1 MMSVKMWVAA
11 PVLAIALGIGAAS
24 PASATQDRPLVAQ
37 APAAPAAWFED
48 RILGRPDAPVTMYEF
63 ASMTCPHC
71 ATFHNDILPQIKAA
85 YIDTG
90 KVKMVMKEFPLD
102 RAALA
107 GAMVA
112 RCLPA
117 ERYYPFLDVLF
128 KTQRQWATAQD
139 PARALQQNAR
149 LAGMSAEDFQA
160 CVTNGQLADWI
171 LQRRLEAGNQFKVES
186 TPTFVFNDGKER
198 IVGAMPFEDF
208 KKVID
213 RLLPPG

>member
-1 MMSVKMWVAA
+1 MSSIKMWAA
-11 PVLAIALGIGAAS
+11 VPILAMAFGIAATG
-24 PASATQDRPLVAQ
+24 PALAQDRSVVAQ
-37 APAAPAAWFED
+37 APAAQGALFEE
-48 RILGRPDAPVTMYEF
+48 RILGRPDAPVTIYEF

-90 KVKMVMKEFPLD
+90 KVKLVMREFPFD

-117 ERYYPFLDVLF
+117 ERFYPFLDVLF

-139 PARALQQNAR
+139 PARPLQQNAR
-149 LAGMSAEDFQA
+149 LAGMSEADFQA
-160 CVTNGQLADWI
+160 CVSNGQLADWI
-171 LQRRLEAGNQFKVES
+171 LQRRLDATNQFRVES

>member
-1 MMSVKMWVAA
+1 MSTIKMWAA
-11 PVLAIALGIGAAS
+11 IPVLALAFGFAAG
-24 PASATQDRPLVAQ
+24 PAAAQERTVVAQ
-37 APAAPAAWFED
+37 APAAPAAMFEE
-48 RILGRPDAPVTMYEF
+48 RILGRPDAPVTIYEF

-71 ATFHNDILPQIKAA
+71 AAFHNDILPQIKSA

-90 KVKMVMKEFPLD
+90 KVKLVMREFPLD

-117 ERYYPFLDVLF
+117 ERFYPFIDVLF

-139 PARALQQNAR
+139 PARGLQQNAR
-149 LAGMSAEDFQA
+149 LAGLNEADFQA
-160 CVTNGQLADWI
+160 CVTNSQLADWI
-171 LQRRLEAGNQFKVES
+171 LQRRLDASNQFKVES

>member
-1 MMSVKMWVAA
+1 MRSIKMWAVV
-11 PVLAIALGIGAAS
+11 PVLAAAFGLAAAGPALAG
-24 PASATQDRPLVAQ
+24 DRSVVAQ
-37 APAAPAAWFED
+37 APAAQGALFEE
-48 RILGRPDAPVTMYEF
+48 RILGRADAPVTIYEF

-85 YIDTG
+85 FIDTG
-90 KVKMVMKEFPLD
+90 KVKLVMREFPLD

-139 PARALQQNAR
+139 PARGLQQNAR
-149 LAGMSAEDFQA
+149 LAGLSEADFQA
-160 CVTNGQLADWI
+160 CIANGQLADWI
-171 LQRRLEAGNQFKVES
+171 LQRRLDATNQFRVES